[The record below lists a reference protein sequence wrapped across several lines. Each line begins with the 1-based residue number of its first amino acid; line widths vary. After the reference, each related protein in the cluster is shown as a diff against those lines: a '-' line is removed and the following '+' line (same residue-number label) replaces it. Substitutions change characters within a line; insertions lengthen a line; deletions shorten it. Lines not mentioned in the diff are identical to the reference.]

1 MTGQDGADPGTG
13 RARPSAPDFPK
24 EASQSSLLGWTWGR
38 TEHWGL
44 SRPGAGMGVGEDQTE
59 HRRFQV
65 PGSLR
70 PPPFL
75 KDLAI
80 AKPLPLPLLWLPPR
94 PGCGSL
100 LQGVRG
106 EDKQTLSALPSK
118 SSLSLYFLPFSC
130 LYLVQSHHYSPGPVL
145 SFPSMPP
152 ALSVPPQSQR
162 VPESIQV
169 RPHAPSFGGK
179 SPSPPHH
186 SKGPAGPPPP
196 ARPTHSAH
204 ATGAPCSSNT
214 SVRGPLHVLC
224 PLPGPYHLQI

>member
-24 EASQSSLLGWTWGR
+24 EASQSSLLGWSWGR

-118 SSLSLYFLPFSC
+118 SSLSLYFLPFFLS
-130 LYLVQSHHYSPGPVL
+130 LFGPV
-145 SFPSMPP
+145 PSLLTWTS
-152 ALSVPPQSQR
+152 AVISLHAS
-162 VPESIQV
+162 
-169 RPHAPSFGGK
+169 RPIR
-179 SPSPPHH
+179 
-186 SKGPAGPPPP
+186 PPPKP
-196 ARPTHSAH
+196 EGAREHPSQ
-204 ATGAPCSSNT
+204 APCPFLW
-214 SVRGPLHVLC
+214 G
-224 PLPGPYHLQI
+224 